1 MELIEKFRPV
11 VWVTIRSCGHS
22 RDDAE
27 DVWQLVWMRVF
38 QKIHLVRD
46 PDRVRAWIITVAR
59 REALRHRETL
69 ARTRPAVDIDDVG
82 GVFGSDA
89 SPEERALDVA
99 EAETLNRMVTSLPA
113 EQRELLGLLFGE
125 QALSYTEISL
135 RLRIPRGSIG
145 PTRQRILRHLR
156 EQFTEPNVPR
166 QADHRTTRSTRDASQ
181 PRALS
186 RQLAGRTAR

>member
-59 REALRHRETL
+59 REALRHQETL
-69 ARTRPAVDIDDVG
+69 ARTRPAVDLAEVG
-82 GVFGSDA
+82 GVSGSDA

-99 EAETLNRMVTSLPA
+99 EAESLNRMVTSLPA
-113 EQRELLGLLFGE
+113 EQRELLDLLFGE

-156 EQFTEPNVPR
+156 EQFTEPAVPR
-166 QADHRTTRSTRDASQ
+166 QTDRRDQTRTNSGDAGR

-186 RQLAGRTAR
+186 TR